1 MSETTQ
7 NVDIVINNKLE
18 TSVTLDESEI
28 TLLLAYINKLIDI
41 HKGLKIE
48 KESE

>member
-1 MSETTQ
+1 MNETTQ
-7 NVDIVINNKLE
+7 NVEIVIDNKLE
-18 TSVTLDESEI
+18 TSVMLNENEI

>member
-1 MSETTQ
+1 MSEITQ
-7 NVDIVINNKLE
+7 HVEIVIDNKLK
-18 TSVTLDESEI
+18 TSVMLNESEI
-28 TLLLAYINKLIDI
+28 ILLLAYINKLIDI